1 MLLSLL
7 SSLLMLLSFLSSLLL
22 LSMLMLLCN
31 LLLFDAASFVSVGM
45 HNLTSDWKKRLYQL
59 VLIGFVAS
67 ERLSARRT
75 FPKCQVSSISG
86 SRGALM
92 RKTNNQCGQIGLF
105 LNGLGDK
112 IDKIA

>member
-45 HNLTSDWKKRLYQL
+45 HNLTSDWKN
-59 VLIGFVAS
+59 VFI
-67 ERLSARRT
+67 
-75 FPKCQVSSISG
+75 
-86 SRGALM
+86 
-92 RKTNNQCGQIGLF
+92 N
-105 LNGLGDK
+105 
-112 IDKIA
+112 